1 MLENAGFENYSSNGL
16 PAYWYDEYSNLDS
29 STDTKSTT
37 HYYGASSFRIK
48 GTSNVAKGI
57 KQTVSVSGSENDT
70 YIISGWAKANA
81 VPKDDDDVKKFK
93 LSVKITYSDGT
104 SVWKAPAE
112 FNHSISD
119 WQFTSAAFTLSDNNS
134 NTNKS
139 PSSITVCARYHNQ
152 SNYAYFDNLCLEKD
166 NAQSYTY
173 DKDGKLV
180 TVVDN
185 SKEQSTME
193 YTNSDLTKS
202 IDAKGYAYEYKYDS
216 KHNMTQ
222 AKSQNGVTY
231 NYAYNNKGLATSLEV
246 KGNNVKS
253 LKTEVTYDSKGL
265 LATAKDQDGNQAS
278 CSYNSNTGTLTSVT
292 DDSGTTS
299 YTYDSN
305 TDQVTNISKT
315 DEFTGDTYAIDY
327 AYSDNSKQLKKV
339 SHNGTDY
346 NIEYDQYGNK
356 TNSKVGTQSLA
367 SYTYNLNNGA
377 LISSTYGTGQTVS
390 YTYDAFGNVA
400 SRKYNGKTAFSWNS
414 DRNGS
419 VVRENDHIN
428 NFMYDYTYDTTG
440 RLVRKMAKNTAAADS
455 TNKTWY
461 NIEYGYDLNNNITR
475 LANKTMSRSNVSK
488 YEYGKDNL
496 LTKFIINETRNV
508 AYSYDGLDRLT
519 KTSLSTIRPIDTTYT
534 YYNSKR
540 GDGYTT
546 TKIETE
552 TIDGVTYKYIYDTL
566 GNITNIQKKNGT
578 AYKDLY
584 YYEYDAMNQLVY
596 EKDFEKSQI
605 HEYLYDTGGNIV
617 VEYIHDVGTNGIP
630 TNTKQIRYQYD
641 DSNWTD
647 KLTSYNGQAIT
658 YDSIGNPLTYRD
670 GMTMTW
676 QNGRQLASLKKGSN
690 NISYSYDS
698 NNIRIS
704 KTVNG
709 VKYTY
714 EYLNGML
721 LYETRGESKF
731 YYSYDTSGILYSVK
745 YTLTDSSELLTYYF
759 THNSRGDI
767 IGIYNGEGTLKAQYE
782 YDAWGNVTS
791 ITDGNGNAITSA
803 THIGNLNP
811 FRYRG
816 YYYDSETG
824 LYYLMSRYY
833 DPVTH
838 RFINADGY
846 FQSGGDILDA
856 NMSAYCR
863 NNPNTYI
870 DKSGCLVCTIGF
882 SVMGF
887 AGLAAGGT
895 LYLAFD
901 DKGNCGIFLS
911 YIDYNK
917 SGGMGILGASG
928 TITTSVIWDAD
939 TIDDL
944 SNNYENIGFSIGE
957 GPSAGLDL
965 ISLDDNLSRISVSAG
980 AGAGFDW
987 LHVYNTTTTKL
998 WSNNNSTQLKST
1010 STSKPNVTNN
1020 ICSICGRVKG
1030 YSPFEC
1036 STGLPIRKNKYP

>member
-1 MLENAGFENYSSNGL
+1 M
-16 PAYWYDEYSNLDS
+16 
-29 STDTKSTT
+29 
-37 HYYGASSFRIK
+37 
-48 GTSNVAKGI
+48 
-57 KQTVSVSGSENDT
+57 
-70 YIISGWAKANA
+70 
-81 VPKDDDDVKKFK
+81 
-93 LSVKITYSDGT
+93 
-104 SVWKAPAE
+104 
-112 FNHSISD
+112 
-119 WQFTSAAFTLSDNNS
+119 
-134 NTNKS
+134 
-139 PSSITVCARYHNQ
+139 
-152 SNYAYFDNLCLEKD
+152 
-166 NAQSYTY
+166 
-173 DKDGKLV
+173 
-180 TVVDN
+180 
-185 SKEQSTME
+185 
-193 YTNSDLTKS
+193 
-202 IDAKGYAYEYKYDS
+202 
-216 KHNMTQ
+216 
-222 AKSQNGVTY
+222 
-231 NYAYNNKGLATSLEV
+231 
-246 KGNNVKS
+246 
-253 LKTEVTYDSKGL
+253 
-265 LATAKDQDGNQAS
+265 
-278 CSYNSNTGTLTSVT
+278 
-292 DDSGTTS
+292 
-299 YTYDSN
+299 
-305 TDQVTNISKT
+305 
-315 DEFTGDTYAIDY
+315 
-327 AYSDNSKQLKKV
+327 
-339 SHNGTDY
+339 
-346 NIEYDQYGNK
+346 
-356 TNSKVGTQSLA
+356 
-367 SYTYNLNNGA
+367 
-377 LISSTYGTGQTVS
+377 
-390 YTYDAFGNVA
+390 
-400 SRKYNGKTAFSWNS
+400 
-414 DRNGS
+414 
-419 VVRENDHIN
+419 
-428 NFMYDYTYDTTG
+428 
-440 RLVRKMAKNTAAADS
+440 
-455 TNKTWY
+455 
-461 NIEYGYDLNNNITR
+461 
-475 LANKTMSRSNVSK
+475 
-488 YEYGKDNL
+488 
-496 LTKFIINETRNV
+496 

-838 RFINADGY
+838 RFINADDSDVIVLSQDLNDKNL
-846 FQSGGDILDA
+846 F
-856 NMSAYCR
+856 AYTD
-863 NNPNTYI
+863 NNPIICI
-870 DKSGCLVCTIGF
+870 DDGGECWHIAIGAVIGAIVNVTSTIITNVASGKDWTDDIGIAALSGAASGALSATGVGIVGSIVGNAAIGGF
-882 SVMGF
+882 SSAASQIKNNKGFDNFNWGEVASETVMGGISGAIGK
-887 AGLAAGGT
+887 AGYGSKHLNKASKQLTKRTVNAVKNNGLKSSAVREIKKAGINYVKNT
-895 LYLAFD
+895 
-901 DKGNCGIFLS
+901 KKIVT
-911 YIDYNK
+911 
-917 SGGMGILGASG
+917 SGVKKGILKPAIYTTPIK
-928 TITTSVIWDAD
+928 TIKITVNHF
-939 TIDDL
+939 L
-944 SNNYENIGFSIGE
+944 G
-957 GPSAGLDL
+957 
-965 ISLDDNLSRISVSAG
+965 
-980 AGAGFDW
+980 
-987 LHVYNTTTTKL
+987 H
-998 WSNNNSTQLKST
+998 
-1010 STSKPNVTNN
+1010 
-1020 ICSICGRVKG
+1020 CGHA
-1030 YSPFEC
+1030 
-1036 STGLPIRKNKYP
+1036 